1 MADKLADLEYE
12 KLRNVE
18 EREDVSVSKQNR
30 PGQLKSVDIAPA
42 LGELTT
48 ACNVGQAKLD
58 RTRVHA

>member
-1 MADKLADLEYE
+1 MNKYHMAHKLADLEYE

-42 LGELTT
+42 L
-48 ACNVGQAKLD
+48 
-58 RTRVHA
+58 